1 MRLPAIKSKSRG
13 LNTQNVTNIEPF
25 DMRVEQFM
33 FQKNSNMYGKTFND
47 TIVLLQKINWRY
59 SV

>member
-47 TIVLLQKINWRY
+47 TIVLLQKIN
-59 SV
+59 